1 MWHLNL
7 LNLFTC
13 YFTQKYRNMKLLLQ
27 NECYCLDANKL
38 FLLRCSFSS
47 FSHQPSATHWNNCE
61 IVNMNIGKIL
71 IHCITFLTFAH
82 SDQLIHG
89 TSMKTLLI
97 TKDRQK
103 VVTAKY
109 PSYSL
114 SHRNCIVGRH
124 LTGHNAL
131 IDTSYD
137 RVYNNFHKNQ
147 QKIMQRCDHC
157 MKISHNVQSVA
168 KNEQHCTQIWQQL
181 KTVPQQDSFSQIVK
195 MNFGQLWV
203 LDL

>member
-1 MWHLNL
+1 ML
-7 LNLFTC
+7 LFGC
-13 YFTQKYRNMKLLLQ
+13 KYTLSSTLLVFIIQLSAISHSLEQ
-27 NECYCLDANKL
+27 LWNCVHEHRENK
-38 FLLRCSFSS
+38 
-47 FSHQPSATHWNNCE
+47 H
-61 IVNMNIGKIL
+61 

-82 SDQLIHG
+82 SDILIHG

-181 KTVPQQDSFSQIVK
+181 KTVPQQD
-195 MNFGQLWV
+195 L
-203 LDL
+203 